1 MGVVFI
7 CLVVIVIICIVDAN
21 TIICWFKNN
30 RAPVHIIGTSVL
42 TKELNENKYYVCF
55 GLEDGRIKR
64 LVVDSYVYLSLT
76 EGEKGILT
84 YQGTRFIRY
93 ERGEE

>member
-1 MGVVFI
+1 MGVVFV
-7 CLVVIVIICIVDAN
+7 CLVIIVIICMVYAN

-30 RAPVHIIGTSVL
+30 RAPVHMIGASVL
-42 TKELNENKYYVCF
+42 TKELIENKYYVCF
-55 GLEDGRIKR
+55 GLEDGGIKR
-64 LVVDSYVYLSLT
+64 LLVDSYVYLSLI

-93 ERGEE
+93 ERGGE

>member
-1 MGVVFI
+1 MGIVFV
-7 CLVVIVIICIVDAN
+7 CVVIVGVICIVDAN

-30 RAPVHIIGTSVL
+30 RALVHTIGASIL

-64 LVVDSYVYLSLT
+64 LLVDYYVYIYLK
-76 EGEKGILT
+76 EGEKVILT

-93 ERGEE
+93 DRVGE

>member
-1 MGVVFI
+1 MS
-7 CLVVIVIICIVDAN
+7 L
-21 TIICWFKNN
+21 
-30 RAPVHIIGTSVL
+30 
-42 TKELNENKYYVCF
+42 F

>member
-1 MGVVFI
+1 MGIVFV
-7 CLVVIVIICIVDAN
+7 CLVIVGVICIVDAN

-30 RAPVHIIGTSVL
+30 RALVHTIGASIL

-64 LVVDSYVYLSLT
+64 LLVDYYVYLSLT
-76 EGEKGILT
+76 D
-84 YQGTRFIRY
+84 QGTRFIRY
-93 ERGEE
+93 ERGGE